1 MKFNWR
7 EVGVWRER
15 YILGGFHFTSLC
27 VLWNLIPVSRKRMIE
42 ISLRSRVFPFLFFS
56 FLFYIR
62 CFLFLFLQIKYLF
75 IYFKQI
81 SK

>member
-27 VLWNLIPVSRKRMIE
+27 VLWNLIPFSRKRMIG
-42 ISLRSRVFPFLFFS
+42 ISLFTEE
-56 FLFYIR
+56 
-62 CFLFLFLQIKYLF
+62 
-75 IYFKQI
+75 
-81 SK
+81 